1 MGEALYLINN
11 FKVDHIIMN
20 SGNNNNLEQQVLK
33 SNKNITNVST
43 YTLNINGSLF
53 YFINEKYEDSENKDS
68 LVIYTILNKKKILL
82 MGDADTTVEEKIIKK
97 YNLKNIDILKVG
109 HHGSKT
115 SSSSNFIKYTNP
127 LSAVISV
134 GINNKFGHPNK
145 ETIDNL
151 SNSKIYRTDQEGS
164 IEFKIKDTKLEIRT
178 CVH

>member
-1 MGEALYLINN
+1 
-11 FKVDHIIMN
+11 
-20 SGNNNNLEQQVLK
+20 
-33 SNKNITNVST
+33 
-43 YTLNINGSLF
+43 
-53 YFINEKYEDSENKDS
+53 
-68 LVIYTILNKKKILL
+68 

-151 SNSKIYRTDQEGS
+151 SNSEIYRTDQEGS
-164 IEFKIKDTKLEIRT
+164 IEFKIKDNKLEIRT